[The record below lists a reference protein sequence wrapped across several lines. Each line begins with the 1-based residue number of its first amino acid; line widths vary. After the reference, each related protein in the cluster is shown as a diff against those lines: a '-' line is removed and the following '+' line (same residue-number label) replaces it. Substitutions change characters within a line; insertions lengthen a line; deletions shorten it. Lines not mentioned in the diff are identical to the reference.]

1 MLKKGEKKVFVKLLQ
16 KVIDI
21 IRIVQQKDTIRRSE
35 TLK

>member
-21 IRIVQQKDTIRRSE
+21 IRIVQQKDTLNKDKI
-35 TLK
+35 